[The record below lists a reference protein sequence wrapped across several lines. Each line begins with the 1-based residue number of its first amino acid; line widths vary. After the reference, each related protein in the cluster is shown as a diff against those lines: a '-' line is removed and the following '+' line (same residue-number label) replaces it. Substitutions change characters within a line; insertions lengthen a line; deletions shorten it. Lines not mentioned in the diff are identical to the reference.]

1 MAQFKILQALEEVI
15 FEVMTWIML
24 LPKTLIQIIFKP
36 REIIQYVSDE
46 CESKKLEDQ
55 FDEFLSPIL
64 FWIIVAVL
72 PLTYALLS
80 ESDIQDGGF
89 LAIFLENKILLG
101 AGIASLPLL
110 TYLTWIELVNDRP
123 IRKSALKRMFFIQ
136 CYITSPAVLIITLI
150 VRLTTTVWI
159 FQEYLLAALVFVLF
173 YETIVMKTELKVEW
187 GKAVWRAIQPLLI
200 IAVIIMT
207 IAFVG
212 S

>member
-36 REIIQYVSDE
+36 REIIQYVSGE

-55 FDEFLSPIL
+55 FDEFLSPII

-80 ESDIQDGGF
+80 ETDIQQGGF
-89 LAIFLENKILLG
+89 LVVFLENKIILG

-110 TYLTWIELVNDRP
+110 TYLTWVELVNDRP
-123 IRKSALKRMFFIQ
+123 IRKSALRRMFFIQ

-150 VRLTTTVWI
+150 VRLTTTLWV
-159 FQEYLLAALVFVLF
+159 FQEYLLVALVFVLF
-173 YETIVMKTELKVEW
+173 YETIVMKTELNVEW
-187 GKAVWRAIQPLLI
+187 GKAIWRAIQPLLI
-200 IAVIIMT
+200 NI
-207 IAFVG
+207 
-212 S
+212 SH

>member
-150 VRLTTTVWI
+150 VRLTTTIWI

-187 GKAVWRAIQPLLI
+187 GKAVWRAVQPLLI
-200 IAVIIMT
+200 IAVIIIV